1 VEDAMGIAIQVEEVR
16 SQCRVIAPGE
26 SGFDDI
32 RKFNEFIELT
42 LDIRRSCCF

>member
-1 VEDAMGIAIQVEEVR
+1 MCIAIQVEEIRLRECV
-16 SQCRVIAPGE
+16 CVPGE

-32 RKFNEFIELT
+32 RKLCEFIAAK

>member
-1 VEDAMGIAIQVEEVR
+1 MPWGIAIQVVEIR
-16 SQCRVIAPGE
+16 LNHRVIAPGE

-32 RKFNEFIELT
+32 RKLCEFIELT

>member
-1 VEDAMGIAIQVEEVR
+1 MGIAIQVEEVR
-16 SQCRVIAPGE
+16 LHQMVFVPGE

-32 RKFNEFIELT
+32 RNSGEFIELT